1 MLPGRQE
8 DCFEVWFFRNL
19 NHNPDFPEF
28 GAIDHKYFFDGKKF
42 RISDDR
48 LKLLPKRNNK

>member
-1 MLPGRQE
+1 MLPGGQE

-28 GAIDHKYFFDGKKF
+28 GSLDQKKFLSGKKF
-42 RISDDR
+42 YIFKDQ
-48 LKLLPKRNNK
+48 LKLLSKRNNK